1 VNDSKKLNH
10 KKRDLVVK
18 EIKKIKG
25 INFNIIKITEKEI
38 DKINILN
45 ATLKAFKKSVINLEK
60 KLKCKSDIVLIDG
73 NKIIPDFK
81 DHKQM
86 AIIKGD
92 SKIFSI
98 ALASIIAKEYRDNIM
113 NKYSLIYPKYFFEE
127 NKGYGTKK
135 QIEAIKKYGI
145 CDIHRKSFIKKIL
158 NHE

>member
-1 VNDSKKLNH
+1 M
-10 KKRDLVVK
+10 
-18 EIKKIKG
+18 
-25 INFNIIKITEKEI
+25 
-38 DKINILN
+38 N
-45 ATLKAFKKSVINLEK
+45 ATLKAFKKSVLNLEK

-92 SKIFSI
+92 SKVFSI

-113 NKYSLIYPKYFFEE
+113 NRYSLIYPKYFFEE

-135 QIEAIKKYGI
+135 HIEAIKKYGI